1 MAFQHGVYINESET
15 ALRPTVPAPSALP
28 VVFGTAPIHMLD
40 DPEEAINRPILASS
54 LTEVA
59 EQLGFTGTR
68 DGQHFYTL
76 SEFAYSFFTL
86 FGSSPAVFVNVLG
99 SRPEH
104 KKQGDLDGE
113 EVRQG
118 LAEIYV
124 TGEKGIIRSSIVVK
138 DSDDTTTYVEGVD
151 YTISYTREGFPVLA
165 VVDGGSITD
174 GDLLNFT
181 FDYYDIGEVDA
192 DDIIGGV
199 DPATLAPTG
208 LELVDNVFSMYR
220 LVPGTIVAP
229 KYSGYPSVAAV
240 MDAKASVIAGHFKAQ
255 ALVDIPVDE
264 VTRYSDVPAWKN
276 DNNITGEHTI
286 ACWPALALG
295 GTIYNFSTQLA
306 GLLARTDASSGGVP
320 YLSPSNKSLQMDSAI
335 VIGDQGPEE
344 IVIPPNI
351 GAYLN
356 GQGIVTAMN
365 FIGGW
370 VAWGNHTAA
379 FPENT
384 DPVKSFISIRRMFN
398 WVGNTLTLNNWQHLD
413 APLNRRQIQTV
424 TASNAQ
430 WLNSLVA
437 TGALLGASIDFLE
450 EDNPDVQ
457 LMAGESVFRVALTPP
472 SPNGVI
478 NFVLGYDASYLQTLF
493 SE

>member
-1 MAFQHGVYINESET
+1 MAFKHGVYINESET

-28 VVFGTAPIHMLD
+28 VVFGTAPIHMLE
-40 DPEEAINRPILASS
+40 DPEAAINRPILASS
-54 LTEVA
+54 LTEAV
-59 EQLGFTGTR
+59 EQMGFVGAR
-68 DGQHFYTL
+68 DGMYFYTL
-76 SEFAYSFFTL
+76 SEFAHSFFTL

-104 KKQGDLDGE
+104 KKQGDLDSV
-113 EVRQG
+113 EVKQG
-118 LAEIYV
+118 LAEIYA

-138 DSDDTTTYVEGVD
+138 DSTDTTTYVEGTD
-151 YTISYTREGFPVLA
+151 YTVSYNRAGLPVVA
-165 VVDGGSITD
+165 AIDGGAITE
-174 GDLLNFT
+174 GELLNCT
-181 FDYYDIGEVDA
+181 FDYYDIGEVDE

-199 DPATLAPTG
+199 DPTTLAPTG

-229 KYSGYPSVAAV
+229 MYSGWASVAAV

-255 ALVDIPVDE
+255 AIVDIPTDV
-264 VTRYSDVPAWKN
+264 VSRYSEVPAWKN

-286 ACWPALALG
+286 ACWPALSLG
-295 GTIYNFSTQLA
+295 GTVYNFSTQLA
-306 GLLARTDASSGGVP
+306 GLLARTDASSGGIP
-320 YLSPSNKSLQMDSAI
+320 YLSPSNKSLQMDSA
-335 VIGDQGPEE
+335 VIFGDEGPEE
-344 IVIPPNI
+344 VVIPPNI

-379 FPENT
+379 FPANT
-384 DPVKSFISIRRMFN
+384 DPVKSFISIRRMFS

-413 APLNRRQIQTV
+413 APLDRRQIQTV
-424 TASNAQ
+424 TASNGQ

-437 TGALLGASIDFLE
+437 TGALLGGSIDFLE

-478 NFVLGYDASYLQTLF
+478 HFVLGYDVSYLQTLF